1 MPKYSDLTPAFQAM
15 ASSNWKLK
23 AAGAAALAGI
33 ALTPYLVRKA
43 KEGGEAAVRG
53 LGRSTER
60 AIGDLAG
67 QAVYSTDKAV
77 RGLFKK
83 DDD

>member
-33 ALTPYLVRKA
+33 AFTPYLVRKA
-43 KEGGEAAVRG
+43 REGGEAAVRG

-67 QAVYSTDKAV
+67 QAAYSTDKAV